1 MPLRKTRYR
10 REPVTEVNITN
21 LIDIIMVL
29 LIVFILV
36 SNFVDTGLNIELPNA
51 EYSETAGKQE
61 IVIGITAADTISLNG
76 DVVSKED
83 LLLELKAIYTEK
95 PQSKVFIHSDEYA
108 MFQQVYSVLS
118 IVNEAGYTQV
128 GFAGDRISPT
138 SG

>member
-36 SNFVDTGLNIELPNA
+36 SNFVDTGLNIELPKA

-61 IVIGITAADTISLNG
+61 IVIGITASDTISLNG
-76 DVVSKED
+76 NIITPED
-83 LLLELKAIYTEK
+83 LSAQLTAVHAEK
-95 PQSKVFIHSDEYA
+95 PGSKIYIHADEYA
-108 MFQQVYSVLS
+108 VFQQIYTIMS
-118 IVNEAGYTQV
+118 IVNEAGFTQV
-128 GFAGDRISPT
+128 GFAGDKISKL
-138 SG
+138 